1 MRRPIPSVAL
11 AAAAFL
17 ATAIAVGAQVRPIS
31 PLPTT
36 APPADPIDVTLV
48 DRPAD
53 RDVEWVDD
61 HVRRIHMDFHTPE
74 VSPETVVK
82 RFDAERYVATLADA
96 HVNSLVSFAK
106 DHHGNAYYRTALGHR
121 HAGLPDSVD
130 MLGDLIAAGHARGM
144 RVLAYFSVGWL
155 TPVERAHPEW
165 MERNPAGEIIGTGNT
180 PKATTWN
187 NICLNSPY
195 LDEVVLPEL
204 TELCGAY
211 DMDGL
216 WLDILE
222 NNPCYCRWCAAS
234 YADEH
239 DVSVE
244 LPDPASGA
252 ARDAYPDLYPS
263 DSAARA
269 FAAATRY
276 RALERMTAAAEA
288 AHPGLAI
295 TYNTAGRDPRALE
308 LVDFASIE
316 THPGAT
322 WHAGAWTHALLTM
335 KYLQRYGVP
344 WESTTSRFIHGWGGW
359 DDQPEANMAAV
370 ASRIVANG
378 GVVNLGDQA
387 YPDGTLDTALYERI
401 GRVFGLVAER
411 EEWALDAEP
420 YPHVAVY
427 APDFDIYAVYGED
440 PGQLDPY
447 QGAAKILSDRHH
459 PFALV
464 IEGDATDLAQY
475 ACVVLPETG
484 PLTEAGAEQL
494 RAYVRGGGKLLAT
507 GDASLRADSSGF
519 ALADV
524 FGVEYAGPSPYSTG
538 YLDLPAALSQN
549 LRRAPLLTPA
559 HFVELE
565 ATAPVDTLARH
576 RHPLIEPRPEELF
589 FFRHGE
595 LSPPG
600 EPRDAIAIARHRYG
614 EGEVAYAAAPLFTAF
629 WRQHQ
634 WYLKDVVANLLDDA
648 LGVKRPVE
656 LEGPASIELYLRRKG
671 DATVVH
677 LVNYHLHRETNHVE
691 EVVPVY
697 DVTLTTPR
705 AGLDPDAVEVVGGGD
720 YDVSVEG
727 DRLVVALERV
737 DVYTQVVLR

>member
-1 MRRPIPSVAL
+1 MVRSTILTLAVAASFAGKAQS
-11 AAAAFL
+11 AAADSTWF
-17 ATAIAVGAQVRPIS
+17 
-31 PLPTT
+31 
-36 APPADPIDVTLV
+36 
-48 DRPAD
+48 
-53 RDVEWVDD
+53 DD
-61 HVRRIHMDFHTPE
+61 YVRRIHMDFHTLE
-74 VSPETVVK
+74 VDPSTVVK
-82 RFDAERYVATLADA
+82 RFDAERYVGTLAAA

-106 DHHGNAYYRTALGHR
+106 DHHGNAYYRTDLGHR

-130 MLGDLIAAGHARGM
+130 MLGEIITAGHARDM

-155 TPVERAHPEW
+155 TPVERDHPEW
-165 MERNPAGEIIGTGNT
+165 MERNPAGEIVGTGNE

-204 TELCGAY
+204 AELCGDY
-211 DMDGL
+211 DMDAL

-222 NNPCYCRWCAAS
+222 NNPCYCRWCAAA
-234 YADEH
+234 YAAEH
-239 DVSVE
+239 ATDADVAAPTS
-244 LPDPASGA
+244 PAA
-252 ARDAYPDLYPS
+252 QLAYPDLYPS

-276 RALERMTAAAEA
+276 RALARMTATAERA
-288 AHPGLAI
+288 RPGLPV

-322 WHAGAWTHALLTM
+322 WHPGAWTHALLTM

-359 DDQPEANMAAV
+359 DDQPEANVLAV

-401 GRVFGLVAER
+401 GRVFGTIAER
-411 EEWALDAEP
+411 ERWALDAEP
-420 YPHVAVY
+420 LPHVAVF
-427 APDFDIYAVYGED
+427 APDFDIYAIYGED
-440 PGQLDPY
+440 PGQLDRY
-447 QGAAKILSDRHH
+447 LGAAKILTDRHQ
-459 PFALV
+459 PFDLV
-464 IEGDATDLAQY
+464 IEGDTADLARY
-475 ACVVLPETG
+475 ACVILPETG
-484 PLTEAGAEQL
+484 PLAPESVARLET
-494 RAYVRGGGKLLAT
+494 YVRGGGKLLAT
-507 GDASLRADSSGF
+507 GDASLSPDSAGF
-519 ALADV
+519 ALGEV
-524 FGVEYAGPSPYSTG
+524 YGVRYAGPSPYSTG
-538 YLDLPAALSQN
+538 YLDLAGDVSDG
-549 LRRAPLLTPA
+549 LRRAPLLTPGR
-559 HFVELE
+559 FLE
-565 ATAPVDTLARH
+565 VSATEAVDTLARH

-600 EPRDAIAIARHRYG
+600 EPRDAIGIASRAYG
-614 EGEVAYAAAPLFTAF
+614 EGRVVYAAAPLFETF

-634 WYLKDVVANLLDDA
+634 WYLKDVVANLLEDA
-648 LGVKRPVE
+648 LGVASPVA
-656 LEGPASIELYLRRKG
+656 LSAPASVEMYLRRKG

-697 DVTLTTPR
+697 GVELRVP
-705 AGLDPDAVEVVGGGD
+705 AASVDAEAIEVVGSD
-720 YDVSVEG
+720 FEVRREG
-727 DRLVVALERV
+727 AAVVVRLGRV
-737 DVYTQVVLR
+737 DTYTQVALPPGA